1 MNGDLLELIE
11 QAGVNGLVIEGFG
24 AGNLPPAVLPA
35 LKQLIADQVPV
46 ALVSRSVNGSVAPIY
61 AYEGGAK
68 QLQALGVILSHNLN
82 GQKALI
88 RMQIGLS
95 AGMSGTT
102 LANYLK
108 KMRAIKMTEIK
119 RPTWAI
125 SNPLMQQYY
134 DTQWGIELHDERAL
148 FEMLCLETYQ
158 AGLSW
163 QTVLNKRSAF
173 EDAFHHYE
181 IEQVAQMT
189 ETQIAPQLKNE
200 KIIRNRLKLNA
211 TVNNA
216 RTIVKLHVA
225 GRTFD
230 DYIWQFVDYQPQRLV
245 IQKDENLPAQ
255 TRLSVQVSKQMK
267 KKMVLSLLGQ

>member
-1 MNGDLLELIE
+1 
-11 QAGVNGLVIEGFG
+11 
-24 AGNLPPAVLPA
+24 
-35 LKQLIADQVPV
+35 
-46 ALVSRSVNGSVAPIY
+46 
-61 AYEGGAK
+61 
-68 QLQALGVILSHNLN
+68 
-82 GQKALI
+82 
-88 RMQIGLS
+88 
-95 AGMSGTT
+95 
-102 LANYLK
+102 
-108 KMRAIKMTEIK
+108 MTEIK

-189 ETQIAPQLKNE
+189 ETQIATQLKNE

-216 RTIVKLHVA
+216 RTIVKLHAA

-267 KKMVLSLLGQ
+267 KDGFKFVGPVTIYSYLLAVGVVNARLV